1 MKTALVTGASRGI
14 GQATAVNLL
23 GRGYKV
29 HGTFNH
35 SEAEARELERAY
47 ENLTF
52 HQADF
57 SDRTSTN
64 HLIEELA
71 GERFDAI
78 VNNAGI
84 FEMEDFSDFD
94 FKIWDQLIEVNLSA
108 PLIIAMSLRDQ
119 INEGGAV
126 VKCVEPG
133 RACGLV
139 RIDGV
144 LCLEGCSYKS
154 HDEPGQQF
162 W

>member
-1 MKTALVTGASRGI
+1 MPRYTGVAVMKTALVTGESRGI

-84 FEMEDFSDFD
+84 FEMEDFSD
-94 FKIWDQLIEVNLSA
+94 LISRFGIKSLKSTSA
-108 PLIIAMSLRDQ
+108 PR
-119 INEGGAV
+119 
-126 VKCVEPG
+126 
-133 RACGLV
+133 
-139 RIDGV
+139 
-144 LCLEGCSYKS
+144 
-154 HDEPGQQF
+154 
-162 W
+162 